1 MLAETVLAETVLAKT
16 VLAKTLL
23 PEIVLAETVLAET
36 VRAKTVL
43 AYVCACAG
51 PVLDLQLSA
60 AARRPPKLLA
70 SILTPV
76 FQPPALYL
84 PSVYDA
90 VLVLRPSACFRDG
103 LVLGA
108 RDGRALSLSFSAAA
122 GHDDLFAGLLQL
134 VPAAYAA
141 SAVMPL
147 VFAPAPGGQQRGSQR
162 APAPAGLFGFASQL
176 LLLKSYA
183 ACLPSEL
190 SQLCYRA
197 VLRAVALASTDGA
210 SSFHMGAPL
219 SLQPLAV
226 PVGSAGL
233 GRIFNVLG
241 SVVDGLHEASF
252 AAMFKRRN
260 GASVGALGLARAAGA
275 QRAPASPQAPA
286 LPEPELHFLLA
297 APPSACRTRAGAPLM
312 PPTQHPAL
320 SDTERAAPAAIHRT
334 PAALLR
340 LSIAAS
346 LFETGIKVV
355 DLLTPYKK
363 GGKVGLFGGAGVGKT
378 VVIMELIGNLA
389 VEHGGLSLFAGV
401 GERTR
406 EGNDLYYEMQD
417 SGILS
422 AQRDSEGR
430 GYGTRSQVVLVY
442 GQMNETPGA
451 RMRVGCAALAMAE
464 YFRDAA
470 GADLLVF
477 VDNVFR
483 LLQAGSE
490 VSTLLGRMPSAVGY
504 QPTLATEMGAFQE
517 RVLATLAGSITS
529 VQAVYVPA
537 DDFTDPAP
545 VVIFG
550 HLDAVTVLS
559 RALAAKAVYPAV
571 DPLNSS
577 SSILG
582 PRSLGPAHFSAALA
596 VVALLQRYK
605 ELQDLIAIL
614 GLEELSNQD
623 TLTVSRARRV
633 ERFLSQ
639 PFAVAEVFTRARG
652 RYVSLQDSIA
662 GFSSILAGDCDGAPE
677 GSFYL
682 KGALCDIA

>member
-1 MLAETVLAETVLAKT
+1 MPKPAL
-16 VLAKTLL
+16 
-23 PEIVLAETVLAET
+23 
-36 VRAKTVL
+36 L

-60 AARRPPKLLA
+60 PARRPPKLLA
-70 SILTPV
+70 SMLTPV
-76 FQPPALYL
+76 FQPPPLFL

-90 VLVLRPSACFRDG
+90 LLVLRPSASFRDG
-103 LVLGA
+103 LVLRC
-108 RDGRALSLSFSAAA
+108 RDSRALSLSFSAAA

-147 VFAPAPGGQQRGSQR
+147 VFALRPGATAG
-162 APAPAGLFGFASQL
+162 APAGLFGFASQL

-190 SQLCYRA
+190 SQLCYKA

-233 GRIFNVLG
+233 GRIFSVLG

-260 GASVGALGLARAAGA
+260 GACVGALGLARPAARKSRPSA
-275 QRAPASPQAPA
+275 KRSLAPSAGR
-286 LPEPELHFLLA
+286 EPELHFLLSA
-297 APPSACRTRAGAPLM
+297 APAGPSAAALPEKPSAAAAAPLM

-430 GYGTRSQVVLVY
+430 GYRTRSQVVLVC

-470 GADLLVF
+470 AADLLVF

-517 RVLATLAGSITS
+517 RVLATLAGSMTS

-582 PRSLGPAHFSAALA
+582 ARSLGPAHFSVALS

-623 TLTVSRARRV
+623 TLTVSRARKV

-639 PFAVAEVFTRARG
+639 PFAVAEVFTRIQG

-662 GFSSILAGDCDGAPE
+662 GFSSIVAGDCDSLPE